1 MVHWPVSLC
10 ESYQLITDS
19 ILMRTCA
26 MLHHLQIL
34 FFFDDF
40 SAFIFQEI
48 KTIDSVQYVLDGG
61 LGSVI
66 W

>member
-1 MVHWPVSLC
+1 
-10 ESYQLITDS
+10 
-19 ILMRTCA
+19 

-48 KTIDSVQYVLDGG
+48 KTSDSVQYVLDGG